1 MIKYTL
7 SRALAVVLVLALS
20 ACGFHLRDALQ
31 LPPDLGPLRVQSPDP
46 YSPLAESLSEAL
58 ARAGAIP
65 AAEGAT
71 EVATLRVLSE
81 KWGNTPLSV
90 DAFGRAQEYTLRYA
104 VFFRLT
110 RADGS
115 ILVPQQALELSRDYI
130 SSVRTTIGTD
140 SEREILA
147 KEMRR
152 EMVSSILRR
161 IDAVARA
168 PAAVAPAETAPAPTP

>member
-7 SRALAVVLVLALS
+7 SHVLAVVLVLALS

-31 LPPDLGPLRVQSPDP
+31 LPPDLGPLRVQAPDR

-58 ARAGAIP
+58 ARAGATP
-65 AAEGAT
+65 AAEGDTA
-71 EVATLRVLSE
+71 VATLRVISE

-130 SSVRTTIGTD
+130 SSVRNTIGTD

-168 PAAVAPAETAPAPTP
+168 PAAPAETAPAPTP

>member
-1 MIKYTL
+1 MIKYPL
-7 SRALAVVLVLALS
+7 SRAFAVVLVLALS

-31 LPPDLGPLRVQSPDP
+31 LPPDLGPLRVQAPDP
-46 YSPLAESLSEAL
+46 YSPLAESLSKAL
-58 ARAGAIP
+58 ARAGATP
-65 AAEGAT
+65 AGEGAT
-71 EVATLRVLSE
+71 QVATLRVLSE
-81 KWGNTPLSV
+81 KWGNMPLSV

-115 ILVPQQALELSRDYI
+115 ILVPQQALELSRDYV
-130 SSVRTTIGTD
+130 SAVSNTIGTE

-147 KEMRR
+147 NEMRR

-161 IDAVARA
+161 IDAVTRA
-168 PAAVAPAETAPAPTP
+168 PAAVAPAVSAPTP

>member
-1 MIKYTL
+1 
-7 SRALAVVLVLALS
+7 
-20 ACGFHLRDALQ
+20 
-31 LPPDLGPLRVQSPDP
+31 
-46 YSPLAESLSEAL
+46 
-58 ARAGAIP
+58 
-65 AAEGAT
+65 
-71 EVATLRVLSE
+71 VATLRVISE

-130 SSVRTTIGTD
+130 SSVRNTIGTD

-147 KEMRR
+147 REMRR

-161 IDAVARA
+161 IDAVTRA
-168 PAAVAPAETAPAPTP
+168 PATPVETPSAATP